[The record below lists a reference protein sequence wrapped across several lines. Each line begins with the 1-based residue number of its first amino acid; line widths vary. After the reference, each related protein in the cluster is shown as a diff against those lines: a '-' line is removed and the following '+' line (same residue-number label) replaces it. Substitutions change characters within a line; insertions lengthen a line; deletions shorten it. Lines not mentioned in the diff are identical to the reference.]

1 MAAEGLV
8 TRLADGAF
16 TAVVQTLLEGY
27 IVVGGTVSGQMG
39 MSAAGGGVDFVWDL
53 WNEQFSAFVYPSVER
68 SFDIGIGASAGVQV
82 GFGTGRCKD
91 VHDAWSGIFIG
102 TNASITLSAWR
113 IIQISGHIEGFSTP
127 NGSVVGAV
135 MGATVGASVPD
146 AVHKLVKFPLD
157 ANVRVTAGVW
167 TPNDALTRLATPP
180 DRRRDLVKN
189 PRGGHLYL
197 DLSDGVTQV
206 ARHMSSML
214 PPPLALGLGAYASA
228 VSMTKSYL
236 ESSGITDR
244 KQALEELRSL
254 LSGSYRRIAEYR
266 REVPRGTEERS
277 YDDYTVQRTNRGN
290 FIITDTESIN
300 AGPTN
305 WYRRLHDPNGDVLRA
320 EKYYTAVDASFAPN
334 GFIDGRSY
342 NRHPSRPNAFKAEI
356 DRRHARM
363 MNE

>member
-1 MAAEGLV
+1 MAAEGLAS
-8 TRLADGAF
+8 RLADGAF

-27 IVVGGTVSGQMG
+27 IVVGGVVSGQMG

-68 SFDIGIGASAGVQV
+68 AFDVGIGAAAGVQV

-113 IIQISGHIEGFSTP
+113 IIQITGHIEGFTTP
-127 NGSVVGAV
+127 TGSVVGAV

-157 ANVRVTAGVW
+157 ANVRVTAGKW
-167 TPNDALTRLATPP
+167 TPNDTLTRLATPS
-180 DRRRDLVKN
+180 DRRGDLVRN
-189 PRGGHLYL
+189 GPHLYL

-206 ARHMSSML
+206 ARHMVSVMG
-214 PPPLALGLGAYASA
+214 PNPLSLGLGAYASA

-254 LSGSYRRIAEYR
+254 LSKSYRRIAEYR
-266 REVPRGTEERS
+266 RDAPSGTEERS
-277 YDDYTVQRTNRGN
+277 YDDYTVQRTNTGN
-290 FIITDTESIN
+290 FIITETQSYN

-305 WYRRLHDPNGDVLRA
+305 WHRRLHDPNGDVLRA
-320 EKYYTAVDASFAPN
+320 EKYYTAVDAAFAPN

-342 NRHPSRPNAFKAEI
+342 NRHPSRPNDFKAEI

-363 MNE
+363 MAE